1 MASFAKLDI
10 NNIVT
15 IVISVVNEVI
25 KDSNGVEQES
35 IGTQFL
41 RTLYD
46 EPNAVWKQTSYNTV
60 GGVHKL
66 NGTPF
71 RKNFAAIGYTYDEN
85 RDAFIPKKLYNS
97 WVLNEDTCLWNPP
110 IQKPIT
116 YTQNR
121 INEVGKPI
129 MDIYRWNEL
138 TLSWDLINS

>member
-15 IVISVVNEVI
+15 TVVSVVNEVL

-97 WVLNEDTCLWNPP
+97 WVLDEDTCFWKPP